1 MMANEEKMEQK
12 QEGRKHNLKIFM
24 IIILLPIVSLSG
36 VILFS
41 REDFRDGAKEYL
53 AVKYLANKEKL
64 MFQNK
69 DRDKYC
75 SYKLD
80 KNGNI
85 KVKVKFDKLYKDEY
99 ANRIDLCVKFKP
111 NSDRYKMDLT
121 DYPGKIY
128 SYHTMFTKANEFYIT
143 IYGIDYNP
151 TVQEKLKA
159 GTYTINVTGDVE
171 IEDVAISKIKTS
183 FGSMYDTGFF
193 DVLMHSGI
201 YTTVVTAKDNHY
213 IDCKRGTPA
222 NKWVIPW

>member
-1 MMANEEKMEQK
+1 M
-12 QEGRKHNLKIFM
+12 
-24 IIILLPIVSLSG
+24 
-36 VILFS
+36 
-41 REDFRDGAKEYL
+41 
-53 AVKYLANKEKL
+53 KYLESNEKL
-64 MFQNK
+64 VFRNK
-69 DRDKYC
+69 NRNKYC

-111 NSDRYKMDLT
+111 NSERYKMDLT

-128 SYHTMFTKANEFYIT
+128 SYHTMFTKANEFYIK

-151 TVQEKLKA
+151 TEQEKLKA

-171 IEDVAISKIKTS
+171 IEDVAISKIETS

-201 YTTVVTAKDNHY
+201 YTTVVVAKDNHY
-213 IDCKRGTPA
+213 IDCKKGTPA